1 MNYVGQKKRKLL
13 QAAVFS
19 KLKIHCTGKGIK
31 DQNRQRFYYIN
42 DSLNFNPSLMKNALL
57 FFFFFLSIYSLS
69 AQTNGDKLYMHDSV
83 KEVIVDEVGVN
94 AIKYRH
100 LNENTS
106 YVISKHQV
114 KKIEFASGRVE
125 IFDIPFKPVH
135 SLHDYENV
143 FITYNP
149 QDVEGMQT
157 KGEVYSKAVGVTV
170 LSSINNVQNRAVKKI
185 KKEAA
190 MLGANVILIGDT
202 YQRGNQY
209 GNEYTP
215 ANSTMTT
222 LFGTAY
228 STDKKDMS
236 KWLDAVKN
244 NRFHLYQTE
253 WLNRNAWDSK
263 SKIPL
268 STDQGGNIL
277 LLTFDEAYIRDGE
290 LFVKSKDLEPRKEEL
305 KVIHCTEESVT
316 LMVRDGKKITNYFLL
331 SEKDDRVKKGIELM
345 EYRAGKSK

>member
-1 MNYVGQKKRKLL
+1 MRN
-13 QAAVFS
+13 S
-19 KLKIHCTGKGIK
+19 I
-31 DQNRQRFYYIN
+31 
-42 DSLNFNPSLMKNALL
+42 L
-57 FFFFFLSIYSLS
+57 FFVLFLVVHSIS
-69 AQTNGDKLYMHDSV
+69 AQNKNDRLYVHDGV
-83 KEVIVDEVGVN
+83 KEVIVEEIGVN
-94 AIKYRH
+94 SIKYRH
-100 LNENTS
+100 LNENTT

-125 IFDIPFKPVH
+125 VFEIPFKPVN
-135 SLHDYENV
+135 SLSDYENV

-149 QDVEGMQT
+149 QDIEGMQA
-157 KGEVYSKAVGVTV
+157 KGDVYSKAVGVTV

-185 KKEAA
+185 RMEAA

-236 KWLDAVKN
+236 KLLHAVKN
-244 NRFHLYQTE
+244 NRFHLFQIDR
-253 WLNRNAWDSK
+253 LNRNAWDSK
-263 SKIPL
+263 SETPL
-268 STDQGGNIL
+268 STDREGNIL
-277 LLTFDEAYIRDGE
+277 LLTFDQAYVRDGE
-290 LFVKSKDLEPRKEEL
+290 LFVKSKDLKPRKQEL
-305 KVIHCTEESVT
+305 KVIHGSEESVT

-331 SEKDDRVKKGIELM
+331 SEKYDWVKKGIELM
-345 EYRAGKSK
+345 EYRTEKKK